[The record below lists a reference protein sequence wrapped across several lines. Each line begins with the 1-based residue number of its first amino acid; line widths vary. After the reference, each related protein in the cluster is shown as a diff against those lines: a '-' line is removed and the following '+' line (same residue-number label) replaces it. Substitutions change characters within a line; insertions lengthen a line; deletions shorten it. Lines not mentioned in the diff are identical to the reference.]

1 MERFLSLSSHHRSS
15 RKTPNW
21 IIYFFAAPNEI
32 NILGPEW
39 VDLDKNVNQGSGSRV
54 ITLRL
59 DGGRGGGR
67 GGSVGGGAWQGS
79 MLSVQGLVLYSNY
92 LLWHLRIFGDL
103 GIKTHSPR
111 WVDMYD
117 LVPSLP
123 ATTYWTR
130 DSNPKIIN
138 LWTVQWHS
146 LVSRTLLNPGG
157 QSSLLGLWAE
167 KLS

>member
-1 MERFLSLSSHHRSS
+1 MERFLSLSSLHRSS
-15 RKTPNW
+15 RKMPNW
-21 IIYFFAAPNEI
+21 IIYFFAVPKEI

-39 VDLDKNVNQGSGSRV
+39 VDLDKNVNQGSGSQV

-59 DGGRGGGR
+59 DGGGEGAAVKVLGGGDL
-67 GGSVGGGAWQGS
+67 QGK

-92 LLWHLRIFGDL
+92 RSWHLRIFGDL
-103 GIKTHSPR
+103 GIKTHGPR

-123 ATTYWTR
+123 ATAYWTR
-130 DSNPKIIN
+130 DPNPRIIN

-146 LVSRTLLNPGG
+146 LVLSTLLSPSGR
-157 QSSLLGLWAE
+157 SSLLGLWAE
-167 KLS
+167 RLS